1 MPVMCCFAFE
11 ELRKLS
17 TRHQKHPSAM
27 TTTRHHPLHPRAKS
41 FMRSLWLMTPF
52 QATLKPSHLNGTLT
66 WWTLDMPGHPGSLHS
81 TMSLCQYL
89 FYLVWFL
96 SCWCGD
102 GYNWQGFWRLVS
114 EVNALRTELLLPR
127 DSANFVL
134 LREPKSRFTYAKVDS
149 QDLVAIVDLT
159 FRELKPH
166 NRLWPCSSQT
176 LRSRFKS
183 VLSALGLPTMST
195 LGNKCLDMGSLRSG
209 CATFI
214 ILTTENGELCRRRG
228 RWANFKMMEVYV
240 QECMALQYTTK
251 IPNDTREHV
260 VYLAGA
266 FQMTLEKVS
275 NFSTCKNPWEFMV
288 LFVFPVKDDFE

>member
-1 MPVMCCFAFE
+1 M
-11 ELRKLS
+11 
-17 TRHQKHPSAM
+17 
-27 TTTRHHPLHPRAKS
+27 
-41 FMRSLWLMTPF
+41 
-52 QATLKPSHLNGTLT
+52 
-66 WWTLDMPGHPGSLHS
+66 
-81 TMSLCQYL
+81 
-89 FYLVWFL
+89 
-96 SCWCGD
+96 
-102 GYNWQGFWRLVS
+102 VS

-275 NFSTCKNPWEFMV
+275 NFSTCKNP
-288 LFVFPVKDDFE
+288 

>member
-1 MPVMCCFAFE
+1 VLLRLWGASKTQYQAPEASEHDDDDASSSTSSESE
-11 ELRKLS
+11 EF
-17 TRHQKHPSAM
+17 HEI
-27 TTTRHHPLHPRAKS
+27 PLADDAIP
-41 FMRSLWLMTPF
+41 
-52 QATLKPSHLNGTLT
+52 TLKPSHLNGTLT

-134 LREPKSRFTYAKVDS
+134 LTMREPKSRFTYAKVDS
-149 QDLVAIVDLT
+149 HDLVAIVDLT

-195 LGNKCLDMGSLRSG
+195 LEQMSGHGQFTLRLCHIHHPHHRERWALPAQRQVGQLQNDGSLR
-209 CATFI
+209 
-214 ILTTENGELCRRRG
+214 
-228 RWANFKMMEVYV
+228 
-240 QECMALQYTTK
+240 
-251 IPNDTREHV
+251 
-260 VYLAGA
+260 AGMYGTA
-266 FQMTLEKVS
+266 VH
-275 NFSTCKNPWEFMV
+275 
-288 LFVFPVKDDFE
+288 D